1 MRVTLAFWLHT
12 SLLLFLTAVVSLS
25 ARSDTDPG
33 VYAPFAAMATAL
45 IALSRG
51 FRIPFP
57 GMGRRAPDLF
67 TGLGTL
73 WTAYLWSLDATGSDS
88 RIPDIPGELWVALIL
103 FSSIS
108 LSTLFSGLMIDLLEW
123 TKHRKK

>member
-1 MRVTLAFWLHT
+1 MRVTLAFSLHF
-12 SLLLFLTAVVSLS
+12 SLLLFLTAVVTLS
-25 ARSDTDPG
+25 GRADTDPG

-57 GMGRRAPDLF
+57 SMGRRAPDVF
-67 TGLGTL
+67 IGLGTL

-88 RIPDIPGELWVALIL
+88 RIPDIPGELWVALVL
-103 FSSIS
+103 FS
-108 LSTLFSGLMIDLLEW
+108 LFSLTLLISGLTADLVNW
-123 TKHRKK
+123 IKSRQK